1 MPLHEEGLVIV
12 LKHRSS
18 DAAGKFISYSD
29 LGEALERRQARRK
42 GGGVVGMLLA
52 SNKTTVRLLK
62 YSLVDAETDKE
73 LASWGAAHYY
83 WLAS

>member
-1 MPLHEEGLVIV
+1 
-12 LKHRSS
+12 
-18 DAAGKFISYSD
+18 
-29 LGEALERRQARRK
+29 
-42 GGGVVGMLLA
+42 MLLA